1 LKRAIILVLDALG
14 IGAMPD
20 VPGTRPRDSGANTL
34 LHLLE
39 WAERDLGK
47 PLSLPSLSGLGLGRV
62 LEHPALSKDLD
73 GSGIVVGSAALGYPG
88 ADSYIAHQT
97 IMGSDMTGIGLE
109 LFSVSE
115 QSVAEFL
122 AAEGHEVRRAL
133 PDLPVLLVDGCM
145 VVGDNLE
152 ADPGLNYNVT
162 GSLDLTD
169 FDHILSVARIVR
181 RRTPVSR
188 VIAVGGTGLDA
199 SGLISNLRGGE
210 GEVYGIDTPA
220 TGFYEREGLRVLH
233 IGTDLD
239 RSRQLPTLAAR
250 AGLPVTLIGKMA
262 DLIDCPEAQSLPCIP
277 TEEVLATTLGAIRKK
292 PEGLIAVNVQEIDLA
307 GHQQDP
313 ARCANILALADRG
326 VGSIVDA
333 LAPSDL
339 LLVLGDHGNDPTI
352 GHPFHTR
359 EYVPILAFSPSLE
372 GARQL
377 PERRSALGDVGATVA
392 AVLSLQVNRLEVGAP
407 IQEAAHD
414 PVAD

>member
-1 LKRAIILVLDALG
+1 MKRVIILVLDALG
-14 IGAMPD
+14 IGAMQD
-20 VPGTRPRDSGANTL
+20 VSRTRPSDTGANTL

-39 WAERDLGK
+39 WAERALDR
-47 PLSLPSLSGLGLGRV
+47 PLSLPNLARLGLGKV
-62 LEHPALSKDLD
+62 LEHPVLPKDAD

-97 IMGSDMTGIGLE
+97 MMGSDMTGIGLE
-109 LFSVSE
+109 LFSESE
-115 QSVAEFL
+115 ELVAESL

-133 PDLPVLLVDGCM
+133 PDLPILLVDECM

-169 FDHILSVARIVR
+169 FDHILGVARIVR
-181 RRTPVSR
+181 RQTSVSR
-188 VIAVGGTGLDA
+188 VIAVGGVGLDA
-199 SGLISNLRGGE
+199 SGLISKLRGGE
-210 GEVYGIDTPA
+210 GDVYGIDTPA

-233 IGTDLD
+233 IGTNLD
-239 RSRQLPTLAAR
+239 RSRQLPTLAVG

-262 DLIDCPEAQSLPCIP
+262 DVIDCPEAASLPCVP
-277 TEEVLATTLGAIRKK
+277 TEEVLDTTLKAICEK

-313 ARCANILALADRG
+313 ARCAHIVALADRG
-326 VGSIVDA
+326 VGRIVDA
-333 LAPSDL
+333 LALDDL
-339 LLVLGDHGNDPTI
+339 LIVLGDHGNDPTI

-359 EYVPILAFSPSLE
+359 EYVPILAFSPSLK

-377 PERRSALGDVGATVA
+377 QERRDTLGDVGATA
-392 AVLSLQVNRLEVGAP
+392 AAALRLPVDRLEVGAP
-407 IQEAAHD
+407 IQEAVQY
-414 PVAD
+414 PVTD

>member
-1 LKRAIILVLDALG
+1 
-14 IGAMPD
+14 MED
-20 VPGTRPRDSGANTL
+20 VSMSRPRDSGANTL

-39 WAERDLGK
+39 WAEHERGR
-47 PLSLPSLSGLGLGRV
+47 PLSLPSLASLGLGEV
-62 LEHPALSKDLD
+62 LEHPALPNDADSP
-73 GSGIVVGSAALGYPG
+73 GTVVGSAALGYPG

-97 IMGSDMTGIGLE
+97 MMGSDMTGIGLE
-109 LFSVSE
+109 LFSESE
-115 QSVAEFL
+115 RTVAGSL

-133 PDLPVLLVDGCM
+133 PDLPVLLVDECM

-169 FDHILSVARIVR
+169 FDHILRVARIVR

-188 VIAVGGTGLDA
+188 VIAVGGVGLDA
-199 SGLISNLRGGE
+199 SGLISKLRGGE
-210 GEVYGIDTPA
+210 GDVYGIDTPA

-250 AGLPVTLIGKMA
+250 SGLPVTLVGKMA
-262 DLIDCPEAQSLPCIP
+262 DVIDCPEAENLPCVP
-277 TEEVLATTLGAIRKK
+277 TEEVLATTLRAIREK

-313 ARCANILALADRG
+313 ARCAHILALADRG
-326 VGSIVDA
+326 VGRMVDA
-333 LAPSDL
+333 LVPDDL
-339 LLVLGDHGNDPTI
+339 LIVLGDHGNDPTV

-359 EYVPILAFSPSLE
+359 EYVPILAYTPSFK
-372 GARQL
+372 GARHLQ
-377 PERRSALGDVGATVA
+377 ERRTTLGDVGATA
-392 AVLSLQVNRLEVGAP
+392 AAALDLPVDRLEVGNP
-407 IQEAAHD
+407 ILEAVHG

>member
-14 IGAMPD
+14 IGAMED
-20 VPGTRPRDSGANTL
+20 VFRTRQRDSGANTL

-39 WAERDLGK
+39 RAERDLDK
-47 PLSLPSLSGLGLGRV
+47 PLSLPNLARLGLGKV
-62 LEHPALSKDLD
+62 LEHPALPKDANGLAT
-73 GSGIVVGSAALGYPG
+73 VVGSAALGYPG

-133 PDLPVLLVDGCM
+133 PDVPVLLVDGCM

-199 SGLISNLRGGE
+199 SGLISNLRGDE

-262 DLIDCPEAQSLPCIP
+262 DVIDCPEAQSVPCVP
-277 TEEVLATTLGAIRKK
+277 TEEVLATTLRAIRKK

-359 EYVPILAFSPSLE
+359 EYVPILTFSPSFE

-377 PERRSALGDVGATVA
+377 QERRSTLGDVGATVA
-392 AVLSLQVNRLEVGAP
+392 AALGLQVDRLEVGAP
-407 IQEAAHD
+407 IQEAVHD

>member
-1 LKRAIILVLDALG
+1 MKRAIILVLDALG
-14 IGAMPD
+14 IGAMED
-20 VPGTRPRDSGANTL
+20 VSRSRPRDSGANTL

-39 WAERDLGK
+39 WAEHERGR
-47 PLSLPSLSGLGLGRV
+47 PLSLPSLARLGLGEV
-62 LEHPALSKDLD
+62 LEHPALPKDAD
-73 GSGIVVGSAALGYPG
+73 SPGAVIGSAALGYPG

-97 IMGSDMTGIGLE
+97 MMGSDMTGIGLE
-109 LFSVSE
+109 LFSESE
-115 QSVAEFL
+115 RTVAESL
-122 AAEGHEVRRAL
+122 TAEGHEVRRAL
-133 PDLPVLLVDGCM
+133 PDLPVLLVDECM

-169 FDHILSVARIVR
+169 FDHILRVARIVR
-181 RRTPVSR
+181 RLTPVSR
-188 VIAVGGTGLDA
+188 VIAVGGVGLDA
-199 SGLISNLRGGE
+199 SGLISKLRGGE
-210 GEVYGIDTPA
+210 GDVYGIDTPA

-250 AGLPVTLIGKMA
+250 AGLPVTLVGKMA
-262 DLIDCPEAQSLPCIP
+262 DVIECPEAENLPCVP
-277 TEEVLATTLGAIRKK
+277 TEEVLATTLGAIREK

-313 ARCANILALADRG
+313 ARCAHILALADRG
-326 VGSIVDA
+326 VGRMVDV
-333 LAPSDL
+333 LVPDDL
-339 LLVLGDHGNDPTI
+339 LIVLGDHGNDPTV

-359 EYVPILAFSPSLE
+359 EYVPILAYTPRFE

-377 PERRSALGDVGATVA
+377 RERRATLGDVGATA
-392 AVLSLQVNRLEVGAP
+392 AAALDLPVDRLEVGNP
-407 IQEAAHD
+407 ILEAVHG